1 MGQRMRSAPRIDR
14 YATAPPAEPARRGGP
29 APIYVVCSPNRQVGK
44 TMLARLLTEHYLT
57 DGRQVAA
64 FDLADEGPGLADFL
78 PDHATIPNIG
88 DMRGQV
94 RFFDGLIEA
103 GNIPKII
110 DLSHREF
117 ANFFTI
123 ADKIGLFEEAR
134 RRSIEPLI
142 LYLIDPSPVSAKA
155 YGLLRR
161 RFVGTSLLPVRN
173 LTVAKGLP
181 YCASFPHASRLVV
194 SLEMAMLGPA
204 ARALVERETFSFLN
218 LGLEDSP
225 RFDMPARIRAEL
237 DAWFRRARFQ
247 FREIE
252 LSLIRE
258 QILSALQMDLSA
270 GLQSAQRMAV

>member
-1 MGQRMRSAPRIDR
+1 MSAPSIDR
-14 YATAPPAEPARRGGP
+14 YIKGSRPVPPRRGGP
-29 APIYVVCSPNRQVGK
+29 APIYIVCSPNRQVGK
-44 TMLARLLTEHYLT
+44 TMLARLLAEHYMV
-57 DGRQVAA
+57 DARPVAA

-78 PDHATIPNIG
+78 THHVTIPNIR

-103 GNIPKII
+103 GNLPKII

-123 ADKIGLFEEAR
+123 VDKIGLFEEAR

-142 LYLIDPSPVSAKA
+142 LFLIDPSPVSAKA
-155 YGLLRR
+155 YELLRR

-181 YCASFPHASRLVV
+181 YGAAFPHASKLVV
-194 SLEMAMLGPA
+194 SLEISVLGPA
-204 ARALVERETFSFLN
+204 ARALVEREKFSFLD
-218 LGLEDSP
+218 LGSRASP
-225 RFDMPARIRAEL
+225 YSEMSARTRAEL

-247 FREIE
+247 IREIE

-258 QILSALQMDLSA
+258 QILTALQSDFSI
-270 GLQSAQRMAV
+270 GLQSAPMMAV